1 MKKRIILATSALAL
15 TAGSIFALTN
25 QSGGKTV
32 AKATTEQCPP
42 ECCNG
47 NGGDCNPGLCEKG
60 ETE

>member
-15 TAGSIFALTN
+15 TAGSIFALAN
-25 QSGGKTV
+25 QSGEKPV

-47 NGGDCNPGLCEKG
+47 NGGDCGPDHCEKDG
-60 ETE
+60 TE